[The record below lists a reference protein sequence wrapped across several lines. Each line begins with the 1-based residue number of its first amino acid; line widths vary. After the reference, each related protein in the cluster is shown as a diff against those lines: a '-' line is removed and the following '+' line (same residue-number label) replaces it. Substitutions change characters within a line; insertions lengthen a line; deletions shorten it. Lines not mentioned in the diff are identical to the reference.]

1 MLDGKLEKQELV
13 VSERAILHEEVDRVG
28 NIIKGLT
35 DQGPATTHGVTEVN
49 RAVRDV
55 VRLFQETA
63 SLRIVAHTLETPSEV
78 RVNARSLK
86 QILVNLV
93 KNAIEAMPRGGEIQV
108 LNNGHVNRDGLL
120 YTELCVRDNGPGM
133 PQEILEVLFSP
144 VQSSKGGEHQGLGL
158 SIVHGLI
165 KQSQGL
171 ITCRSGTQGTA
182 FEILLPICKRS

>member
-1 MLDGKLEKQELV
+1 
-13 VSERAILHEEVDRVG
+13 
-28 NIIKGLT
+28 
-35 DQGPATTHGVTEVN
+35 
-49 RAVRDV
+49 
-55 VRLFQETA
+55 
-63 SLRIVAHTLETPSEV
+63 
-78 RVNARSLK
+78 
-86 QILVNLV
+86 
-93 KNAIEAMPRGGEIQV
+93 MPRGGEIQV

-133 PQEILEVLFSP
+133 PQDILEVLFSP
-144 VQSSKGGEHQGLGL
+144 IQSSKGGEHQGLGL